1 METVLKRWRRWS
13 ACRAETT
20 YAGLPDEVR
29 AQARRI
35 DGYLYSVR
43 GWWIWA
49 ALLLGVAANAFGL
62 SLLGFPVGWAVGLS
76 GLFFVCMAQALLS
89 AWVRPERFSGR
100 RLWHIAML
108 MVVASYAGA
117 FGSLF
122 GVHRSRPLPQTL
134 DAWLDVLW
142 RATPLQL
149 MAGLG
154 VLLLLWAVGTAR
166 RVQLQ
171 HALTQLQLQHERDAA
186 ARQASE
192 ARLRLLQA
200 QIQPHFLFNT
210 LAALQHWVDSGDARA
225 GGLLRAMTAFLRGST
240 ELLDRSEVALAEEA
254 EMARHYLEV
263 MHARLGERL
272 RYAIE
277 IADDAAAQRL
287 PSGLL
292 ITLVENAVEH
302 GIEPSL
308 RGGGVQLRAWRETG
322 AFVLSVSDDGG
333 GLALGWREGVGL
345 ANSRERLAHAYG
357 ERATLTLN
365 ARTPASGVCAL
376 LRIADAAADN
386 AA

>member
-89 AWVRPERFSGR
+89 AWVRPERFSAR
-100 RLWHIAML
+100 RLWRIAAL

-122 GVHRSRPLPQTL
+122 GVHRSRPLP
-134 DAWLDVLW
+134 
-142 RATPLQL
+142 
-149 MAGLG
+149 
-154 VLLLLWAVGTAR
+154 
-166 RVQLQ
+166 
-171 HALTQLQLQHERDAA
+171 LQHERDAA

>member
-89 AWVRPERFSGR
+89 AWVRPERFSG

-225 GGLLRAMTAFLRGST
+225 GGLLRAMTAFLRGWWKTPSST
-240 ELLDRSEVALAEEA
+240 VSSPAC
-254 EMARHYLEV
+254 
-263 MHARLGERL
+263 
-272 RYAIE
+272 
-277 IADDAAAQRL
+277 AAAVCSCARGARPA
-287 PSGLL
+287 PSCSASATTVPVWRSAGAKAWAWP
-292 ITLVENAVEH
+292 TAA
-302 GIEPSL
+302 S
-308 RGGGVQLRAWRETG
+308 AWRMRT
-322 AFVLSVSDDGG
+322 AS
-333 GLALGWREGVGL
+333 APR
-345 ANSRERLAHAYG
+345 SR
-357 ERATLTLN
+357 
-365 ARTPASGVCAL
+365 
-376 LRIADAAADN
+376 
-386 AA
+386 